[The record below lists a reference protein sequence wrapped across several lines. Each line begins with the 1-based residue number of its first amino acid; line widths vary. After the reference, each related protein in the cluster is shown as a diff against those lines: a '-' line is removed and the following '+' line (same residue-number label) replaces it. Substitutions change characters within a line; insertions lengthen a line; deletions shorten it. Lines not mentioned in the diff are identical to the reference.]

1 MTIYNAPT
9 NEINFVLNEVL
20 GMQAIAQLPGFE
32 DATPDMVDAIVGEA
46 ARFFGEVLAP
56 SNQPADQ
63 QGSSLDGRTVI
74 TAPALDGIYQQ
85 IVDAGWPSLAGDPNY
100 GGQGLP
106 QLLSFAVDEMSQSA
120 NMGFSLCPLL
130 TRGVIT
136 ALAKHGSEEQK
147 SIILPKLISGEWTGT
162 MNLTEPQA
170 GTDLAAV
177 RAKAEPNGDH
187 YLISG
192 QKIFITWGDHEY
204 TDNIIHLVLARTPDA
219 PEGVKGISLFIVPKF
234 IINEDQSLGDRND
247 VYCVGVEHKLGIHSS
262 PTCSLAFGDNGG
274 AVGYMV
280 GEEGQGLVY
289 MFSMMNHARLSVG
302 LQGVAVSERAYQQAA
317 SFAKERVQGST
328 PGKRSSTII
337 DHPDVRRMLMQMRS
351 MTEAARAL
359 TYSSMAHEDK
369 ANKATDA
376 EKSAYHHRRVNLLT
390 PLVKGWCTESA
401 MEITSLGVQ
410 VHGGM
415 GFIEET
421 GAAQHMRDAR
431 ILPIY
436 EGTNGIQALDLVGR
450 KIGADQGRAATEL
463 IAQWSEALEEVRAV
477 GEQLSPIA
485 RALHEGIEA
494 CKTSIKTLLANTADD
509 WSAPGSAAYNILMLM
524 GTTAAGALMA
534 KSAVAAAKLIANGEG
549 NTDFNNSKITTAVFF
564 SQHIMPRIGAY
575 LAAAN
580 AGSETIM
587 ALDESAF

>member
-20 GMQAIAQLPGFE
+20 DMQTIAQLPGFE
-32 DATPDMVDAIVGEA
+32 DATPDMVDAIVSEA

-56 SNQPADQ
+56 SNKPADE
-63 QGSSLDGRTVI
+63 QGSRLEGTTVI
-74 TAPALDGIYQQ
+74 TAPALDGIYQK

-100 GGQGLP
+100 DGQGLP

-130 TRGVIT
+130 TRGVIN
-136 ALAKHGSEEQK
+136 ALSKHGSEEQK
-147 SIILPKLISGEWTGT
+147 SSILPKLISGEWTGT

-204 TDNIIHLVLARTPDA
+204 TDNIIHLVLARTPGA

-262 PTCSLAFGDNGG
+262 PTCSLAFGDNEG
-274 AVGYMV
+274 AVGYMI
-280 GEEGQGLVY
+280 GEENQGLVY

-317 SFAKERVQGST
+317 SFAKERVQGSA
-328 PGKRSSTII
+328 PGKPSATII
-337 DHPDVRRMLMQMRS
+337 NHPDVRRMLMQMRS
-351 MTEAARAL
+351 MTEGARAL
-359 TYSSMAHEDK
+359 TYSSMAHEDI
-369 ANKATDA
+369 ANNTTDA
-376 EKSAYHHRRVNLLT
+376 EQSAYHHRRVNLLT

-450 KIGADQGRAATEL
+450 KIGADQGRAAAEL
-463 IAQWSEALEEVRAV
+463 IEQWSETLEQVRAT
-477 GEQLSPIA
+477 GGQLSPIA

-494 CKTSIKTLLANTADD
+494 CKNSIETLFANTASD

-534 KSAVAAAKLIANGEG
+534 KSAVAAARLTASGEG
-549 NTDFNNSKITTAVFF
+549 NPDFNSRKITTAIFF
-564 SQHIMPRIGAY
+564 SQHIMPRTSAY